1 MNLYR
6 IDTRGQFRSEIKS
19 IIARCCGFLAT
30 KGKSATNEIDDDVSI
45 SKPSRHYTDNEN
57 ENIKKKEYSMIDAE
71 NVLLVMEHSQDLG
84 MEEKNILLQ
93 ILGDGE
99 PSSLFDDDDL
109 LGEFHA

>member
-1 MNLYR
+1 
-6 IDTRGQFRSEIKS
+6 
-19 IIARCCGFLAT
+19 
-30 KGKSATNEIDDDVSI
+30 
-45 SKPSRHYTDNEN
+45 
-57 ENIKKKEYSMIDAE
+57 MIDAE

>member
-1 MNLYR
+1 
-6 IDTRGQFRSEIKS
+6 
-19 IIARCCGFLAT
+19 
-30 KGKSATNEIDDDVSI
+30 
-45 SKPSRHYTDNEN
+45 
-57 ENIKKKEYSMIDAE
+57 MIDAE

-109 LGEFHA
+109 LGEFNT

>member
-1 MNLYR
+1 
-6 IDTRGQFRSEIKS
+6 
-19 IIARCCGFLAT
+19 
-30 KGKSATNEIDDDVSI
+30 
-45 SKPSRHYTDNEN
+45 
-57 ENIKKKEYSMIDAE
+57 MIDAE

-109 LGEFHA
+109 LGEPHTYFILFYFIILIYFVLIFCFDLFHHILHHFILRNILFYVMKLDQVFIKSDGKN